1 MNEQHIPNTQK
12 TTEVNMST
20 GPIKKPIYKT
30 IDEVDSLA
38 RIMDSNNSITLLNE
52 IDTRLNTVINSVNLN
67 ITPEIISINND
78 LVNLKKYVNIKKEEY
93 RLSNNNDP
101 IVYFNKIDETI
112 SLIINNLVSISPNEN
127 LQIIY
132 HELNHIKNYLSYKR
146 DELTKD
152 NKNSEKGEK
161 MSSYESTVGIS
172 IKEELLIDVNDSL
185 SAVIGMLKK
194 NPLAFCYTKR
204 LYEEFLDS
212 IKTLY
217 EMNKVIDDKDLFNE
231 NTGKLKSDDVFKVKV
246 PKYIADRYNVE
257 ESVTL
262 YSYIKTTVEFLTN
275 IDNRIADDYTKNNR
289 CIMPSNIA
297 EYRERINVVIGCL
310 VVFLKDNEEEDNSN
324 KKVSI
329 EVTDELESGVKEDFT
344 TLTYSELVERRNLI
358 DELILEETD
367 KEIKSTI
374 DKVYSLT
381 EDLKNKGIE
390 LDFNVL
396 CNELKLLSCRL

>member
-1 MNEQHIPNTQK
+1 MRTNT
-12 TTEVNMST
+12 
-20 GPIKKPIYKT
+20 I
-30 IDEVDSLA
+30 
-38 RIMDSNNSITLLNE
+38 NNLITHYFDE
-52 IDTRLNTVINSVNLN
+52 IDFSLSMIINMCNLN
-67 ITPEIISINND
+67 ITPEIIPINND

-112 SLIINNLVSISPNEN
+112 SFIINNLVSISPNEN

-132 HELNHIKNYLSYKR
+132 RELNHIKNYLSYKR

-185 SAVIGMLKK
+185 SAVIGMLKE

-217 EMNKVIDDKDLFNE
+217 EMNYEMNKVNDGKDLFNE
-231 NTGKLKSDDVFKVKV
+231 NTGKLKSDNVFKVKV
-246 PKYIADRYNVE
+246 PRHIADRYNIKGDF
-257 ESVTL
+257 TL
-262 YSYIKTTVEFLTN
+262 YSYIETIVKFLRD
-275 IDNRIADDYTKNNR
+275 IDSRIAGDYTKNHK

-297 EYRERINVVIGCL
+297 EYREHINTVIICL

-329 EVTDELESGVKEDFT
+329 EVTDELESNVEEDIS
-344 TLTYSELVERRNLI
+344 TLTYLELVERRDLI
-358 DELILEETD
+358 DKLILEETD